1 MRLPKNH
8 TRVSLVVFG
17 VVISALTFVT
27 ILNQITKNTFAEE
40 ENGSY
45 LVSESHFVTFY
56 DQGKKHTVRTS
67 AETVGEALTQAG
79 YVLDAS
85 DKIEPSLATKINMD
99 NFYINIYRARPVI
112 IIDGKTKKYYMTA
125 SYDEKTIAEEAGF
138 SVYDGD
144 EISMVEN
151 TDFLETG
158 ASTVYKITRNGG
170 QTATKEINLS
180 YSEQVIKDYSMP
192 IGENKVEQVGEDG
205 LRVVKYKI
213 EFIDGV
219 EVSRE
224 VISDEVVREPVQ
236 RIVRE
241 GARSASAGATTSASE
256 NEQIAW
262 QFLTSSGFSAEQ
274 TAGIMGNLQQEHHF
288 QTSDTTGGLGIAQW
302 TGGRRTSLLSRD
314 NPYDIYT
321 QLQFLLDELN
331 TGYSRAKSAIT
342 ASSSIED
349 ATRAF
354 QNQFERCG
362 ICREELRINYAYDIY
377 GKYAKR

>member
-17 VVISALTFVT
+17 VIISALTFATVFK
-27 ILNQITKNTFAEE
+27 QITKNTFAEE

-45 LVSESHFVTFY
+45 HVSESHFVTFY
-56 DQGKKHTVRTS
+56 DQGKKHTVKTS

-79 YVLDAS
+79 YTLDAS

-99 NFYINIYRARPVI
+99 NFYINIYRARPVT
-112 IIDGKTKKYYMTA
+112 IIDGRTKKYYMTA

-144 EISMVEN
+144 EISLVEN

-158 ASTVYKITRNGG
+158 ASTVYKIIRNGG
-170 QTATKEINLS
+170 QTATSEINLP
-180 YSEQVIKDYSMP
+180 YDEQVIKDYSMP
-192 IGENKVEQVGEDG
+192 VGENKVEQVGEDG
-205 LRVVKYKI
+205 LRVVKYKV
-213 EFIDGV
+213 EFKDGV

-224 VISDEVVREPVQ
+224 VISDEVVREPVK
-236 RIVRE
+236 RIVKE

-256 NEQIAW
+256 NEQITW
-262 QFLTSSGFSAEQ
+262 QFLTSNGFSAEQ
-274 TAGIMGNLQQEHHF
+274 AAGIMGNLQQEHHF
-288 QTSDTTGGLGIAQW
+288 QTSDTAGGLGIAQW
-302 TGGRRTSLLSRD
+302 TGGRRTNLLSRD

-342 ASSSIED
+342 SSSSIEES
-349 ATRAF
+349 TRAF

-377 GKYAKR
+377 GKYAK